1 VNLPGGCDST
11 EPDKYYP
18 SGTRNYIR
26 VVAHDAYQGAAAAE
40 FMQSLGV
47 KSVYILNDKEA
58 YGLGIATTTRKA
70 SEFLGIKV
78 AGFEAWDP
86 KATSYTSQMQKIK
99 SSGADA
105 VFLGGLIDEN
115 GAQVI
120 KDKVAVLGPNDGAVK
135 LLAPDGFTQQSTI
148 DESGTAAKGMFM
160 SIAGVP
166 IDTFKGAALEFI
178 DGLQKGP
185 LQGEA
190 IDPYAIYGG
199 QAAQVLLDAIAAS
212 DGSRSDVIKQLFATN
227 VQNGLLGSFKID
239 QNGDPENA
247 SGAVV
252 GFTFYKA
259 TDKLTTDKVIS
270 PKPDVV
276 AAAGG
281 KS

>member
-1 VNLPGGCDST
+1 
-11 EPDKYYP
+11 
-18 SGTRNYIR
+18 
-26 VVAHDAYQGAAAAE
+26 
-40 FMQSLGV
+40 
-47 KSVYILNDKEA
+47 
-58 YGLGIATTTRKA
+58 
-70 SEFLGIKV
+70 
-78 AGFEAWDP
+78 
-86 KATSYTSQMQKIK
+86 
-99 SSGADA
+99 
-105 VFLGGLIDEN
+105 
-115 GAQVI
+115 
-120 KDKVAVLGPNDGAVK
+120 
-135 LLAPDGFTQQSTI
+135 
-148 DESGTAAKGMFM
+148 MFM

-166 IDTFKGAALEFI
+166 IDTFKGAALDFI